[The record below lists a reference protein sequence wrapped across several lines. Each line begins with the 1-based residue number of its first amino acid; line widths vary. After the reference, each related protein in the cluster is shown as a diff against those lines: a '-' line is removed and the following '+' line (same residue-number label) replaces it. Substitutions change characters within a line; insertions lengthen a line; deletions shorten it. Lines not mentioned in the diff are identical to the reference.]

1 MELWIPFTDKSTPVY
16 EQIYRFIKGEI
27 QQGRI
32 AARARLPSTRKLSE
46 SLGVSRSTV
55 QLAYDQLVAEGYL
68 EPEPC
73 RGYFAAQIDVL
84 LNLGKRQEAGPG
96 MGEPAEGRIP
106 GNRKAPGQ
114 GRAEEAGGKPGEGK
128 AAGASPGEEPS
139 RYWVDFSPR
148 GIDLDHFPFN
158 TWRKLSRETLTMAN
172 KNLFTSGDPRG
183 ERGLREAICRY
194 LQSARGV
201 ACRPEQILVG
211 AGSEYLLML
220 LNQLLG
226 RSPIAMED
234 PTYKQAYRV
243 FQRLG
248 HPVAPVPMDKNGMKV
263 EALQASGARIAY
275 IMPSHQYPTGIVM
288 PVRRRQELLAWAA
301 KEEGRYIIED
311 DYDSEFRYRGRPIPA
326 LRGSDQ
332 NGKVIYLGTF
342 SKSVAPAIRVSYL
355 VLPEKLESRYQ
366 ETCWFYAS
374 TVSRV
379 DQEILRRFLEEGY
392 FERHLNRMRGLY
404 RNKHD
409 LLLAE
414 LERLRD
420 RFRVQGDTAGL
431 HVLLESRSGWSE
443 EELMKKAAAAGI
455 RVYGFSEYFLAPDR
469 RESATVIL
477 GYANLTPE
485 RIQKGIRMLDE
496 IWRKG

>member
-1 MELWIPFTDKSTPVY
+1 MELWIPFTDKSAPFY
-16 EQIYRFIKGEI
+16 EQIYRFIKEEI

-32 AARARLPSTRKLSE
+32 AAHTRLPSTRKLAD

-68 EPEPC
+68 EPEPY
-73 RGYFAAQIDVL
+73 RGYFAAEIDVL
-84 LNLGKRQEAGPG
+84 LNLGQRQEERWSPMTGDGEEGLAADTRAENGEEDPSG
-96 MGEPAEGRIP
+96 SAGEP
-106 GNRKAPGQ
+106 
-114 GRAEEAGGKPGEGK
+114 GRASGEG
-128 AAGASPGEEPS
+128 A
-139 RYWVDFSPR
+139 RFWVDFSPR
-148 GIDLDHFPFN
+148 GIDLDHFPFH

-172 KNLFTSGDPRG
+172 KSLFTSGNPQG
-183 ERGLREAICRY
+183 ERGLREAVCRY

-201 ACRPEQILVG
+201 MCRPEQVIVG

-226 RSPIAMED
+226 SSPIAMED

-243 FQRLG
+243 FQSLG
-248 HPVAPVPMDKNGMKV
+248 HRVVPVPMDKSGMEV
-263 EALQASGARIAY
+263 EALRASDARIAY

-288 PVRRRQELLAWAA
+288 PVGRRQELLAWAA
-301 KEEGRYIIED
+301 EGGRYLIED

-326 LRGSDQ
+326 LYGSDR
-332 NGKVIYLGTF
+332 NGRVIYLGTF

-355 VLPEKLESRYQ
+355 VLPETLEARYR
-366 ETCWFYAS
+366 ENCGFYAS

-409 LLLAE
+409 CLLAA
-414 LERLRD
+414 LEPLRD
-420 RFRVQGDTAGL
+420 RFRIQGDMAGL
-431 HVLLESRSGWSE
+431 HVLLESREGCRE
-443 EELMKKAAAAGI
+443 AELLERAAVVGV
-455 RVYGFSEYFLAPDR
+455 RVYGLSEYFLAPDR
-469 RESATVIL
+469 RESHTVIL
-477 GYANLTPE
+477 GYANLTAE
-485 RIQKGIRMLDE
+485 EIQKGIQALDGA
-496 IWRKG
+496 WSK

>member
-1 MELWIPFTDKSTPVY
+1 MELWIPFSDKSAPVY
-16 EQIYRFIKGEI
+16 EQIYRFIKGEM

-32 AARARLPSTRKLSE
+32 AARTRLPSTRKLAE

-84 LNLGKRQEAGPG
+84 LNLGQRREAVREMGQPGRTSGQRQETAEAPG
-96 MGEPAEGRIP
+96 DSRAAKTDSGK
-106 GNRKAPGQ
+106 KAP
-114 GRAEEAGGKPGEGK
+114 
-128 AAGASPGEEPS
+128 

-201 ACRPEQILVG
+201 DCRPDQILVG

-220 LNQLLG
+220 LNQMLG

-263 EALQASGARIAY
+263 DALEASGARIAY

-326 LRGSDQ
+326 LRGSDR
-332 NGKVIYLGTF
+332 NGNVIYLGTF
-342 SKSVAPAIRVSYL
+342 SKAVAPAIRVSYL
-355 VLPEKLESRYQ
+355 VLPEELVPQYQ
-366 ETCWFYAS
+366 ETCGFYAS

-414 LERLRD
+414 LEQLRD
-420 RFRVQGDTAGL
+420 RFLVQGDTAGL
-431 HVLLESRSGWSE
+431 HVLLESREGWPE
-443 EELMKKAAAAGI
+443 TALMEKAAAAGI
-455 RVYGFSEYFLAPDR
+455 RIYGLSEYFLAPDR
-469 RESATVIL
+469 RESRTVIL
-477 GYANLTPE
+477 GYANLALE
-485 RIQKGIRMLDE
+485 QIQKGIQMLDQ
-496 IWRKG
+496 IWGKE

>member
-1 MELWIPFTDKSTPVY
+1 MELWIPFTDKYAPFY

-32 AARARLPSTRKLSE
+32 GAHTRLPSTRKLAD

-73 RGYFAAQIDVL
+73 RGYFAAEIDVL
-84 LNLGKRQEAGPG
+84 LNLGQQQEERRPG
-96 MGEPAEGRIP
+96 ALPAENLGTEE
-106 GNRKAPGQ
+106 GE
-114 GRAEEAGGKPGEGK
+114 AEPEE
-128 AAGASPGEEPS
+128 AAGASGEGS
-139 RYWVDFSPR
+139 RFWVDFSPR
-148 GIDLDHFPFN
+148 GIDLDHFPFH

-172 KNLFTSGDPRG
+172 KTLFTSGNPQG

-194 LQSARGV
+194 LRSARGV
-201 ACRPEQILVG
+201 VCRLEQVIVG

-226 RSPIAMED
+226 SSPIAMED

-243 FQRLG
+243 FQSLG
-248 HPVAPVPMDKNGMKV
+248 HRVLPVPMDKNGMEV
-263 EALQASGARIAY
+263 EALRASDARIAY

-288 PVRRRQELLAWAA
+288 PVGRRQELLAWAA
-301 KEEGRYIIED
+301 EEEGRYLIED

-326 LRGSDQ
+326 LYGSDR

-355 VLPEKLESRYQ
+355 VLPEALEARYR
-366 ETCWFYAS
+366 ENCGFYAS

-409 LLLAE
+409 SLLAA
-414 LERLRD
+414 LEPLRD
-420 RFRVQGDTAGL
+420 RFRIQGDMAGL
-431 HVLLESRSGWSE
+431 HVLLESREGCRE
-443 EELMKKAAAAGI
+443 AVLLEQAAAAGV
-455 RVYGFSEYFLAPDR
+455 RVYGLSEYFLAPDR
-469 RESATVIL
+469 RESHTVIL
-477 GYANLTPE
+477 GYANLTAE
-485 RIQKGIRMLDE
+485 RIRQGMNALNAA
-496 IWRKG
+496 WRKE